1 MSDPTRPA
9 ALLRQ
14 LQGQARKRFGQ
25 HFLTNAATVQKI
37 VARAGVGEG
46 SPVLEIGPGLG
57 VLTEALL
64 AAGAQVTAVEVDRD
78 LAAFLRARHPQL
90 RLIEGDALKQDWSTL
105 LAGSGWRCV
114 ANLPYN
120 VGTRL
125 VTELITQPDTFERL
139 VVMLQREVAERMV
152 APAGS
157 RKRGSLSVHMEAF
170 SQAQLAIRVPPGA
183 FHPPPKVDSAVI
195 DVQLRPTPRIGSASI
210 AQFTR
215 VNRAAFSAPRKTL
228 RNALRTVFPSQVV
241 AAGLEQAGVD
251 GGCRASVLTLEEVVR
266 LAEALP
272 RVEDGAPL
280 R

>member
-1 MSDPTRPA
+1 MTTDGSPTRPA

-14 LQGQARKRFGQ
+14 LQGTARKRFGQ
-25 HFLTNAATVQKI
+25 HFLTSAPTVQRI
-37 VARAGVGEG
+37 VRTSGVGEG
-46 SPVLEIGPGLG
+46 SRVLEVGPGLG

-64 AAGAQVTAVEVDRD
+64 AVGAEVTAVELDRD
-78 LAAFLRARHPQL
+78 LAAFLRERHTTL
-90 RLIEGDALKQDWSTL
+90 NLIEADAVKVDWPTVL
-105 LAGSGWRCV
+105 PGAGWRCV

-125 VTELITQPDTFERL
+125 VTTMVVLPDTFDRL

-170 SQAQLAIRVPPGA
+170 SEARIAIRVPPGA

-195 DVQLRPTPRIGSASI
+195 EVRLREVPLIGSASI
-210 AQFTR
+210 KQFER

-228 RNALRTVFPSQVV
+228 RNALRTAFSAPIVKN
-241 AAGLEQAGVD
+241 GLEEAGVD
-251 GGCRASVLTLEEVVR
+251 GSVRASTLTAAQVSR
-266 LAEALP
+266 LAEVLP
-272 RVEDGAPL
+272 EA
-280 R
+280 

>member
-1 MSDPTRPA
+1 MAESTRPA

-25 HFLTNAATVQKI
+25 HFLTSAGTVQKI
-37 VARAGVGEG
+37 VARAEVGEG
-46 SPVLEIGPGLG
+46 SAVLEIGPGLG
-57 VLTEALL
+57 VLTEALM
-64 AAGAQVTAVEVDRD
+64 AAGAQVTAVELDRD
-78 LAAFLRARHPQL
+78 LAAFLRARHPSL
-90 RLIEGDALKQDWSTL
+90 RLIEGDALKQDWAAL
-105 LAGSGWRCV
+105 LPGSGWRCV

-125 VTELITQPDTFERL
+125 VTELITQPETFERL

-170 SQAQLAIRVPPGA
+170 SEAKVAIRVPPGA

-195 DVQLRPTPRIGSASI
+195 DVRLRQRPRIGTASI
-210 AQFTR
+210 AHFTT
-215 VNRAAFSAPRKTL
+215 VNRAAFAAPRKTL
-228 RNALRTVFPSQVV
+228 RNALRTVFPTAVV
-241 AAGLEQAGVD
+241 TAGLERAGVD
-251 GGCRASVLTLEEVVR
+251 GGCRASVLTLDEVIR

-272 RVEDGAPL
+272 GVESEGRL